1 MRRSKVKKFIRRE
14 LEASQ
19 PQLPSSFARINLMNG
34 EVLVGVIEPLCAG
47 LRLGLLGLRVRHLDD
62 NRDERIVDVSGGALH
77 SIEYMGSKQY
87 EEWCRQRM
95 VVRTSSRHVQRRIDD
110 DGEEA
115 PDHADMVVERLCAG
129 SCVARDGKVMSWD
142 QHRREYDPPGLTVRE
157 IGARCDVL
165 VLGQLCMS
173 RTSLADARAAAWTWY
188 ELRLALY
195 NYLEKR
201 VDKWPV
207 LTSGPLWPR
216 ILLWTDEQREQVER
230 AFAEDPFP
238 DGGAK

>member
-47 LRLGLLGLRVRHLDD
+47 LRLGLRVRYLND

-87 EEWCRQRM
+87 EEWCRRRM
-95 VVRTSSRHVQRRIDD
+95 VVRTSSHHED

-115 PDHADMVVERLCAG
+115 PDPADMVVERLCAG

-142 QHRREYDPPGLTVRE
+142 QHRREYDPPGLTVRQ
-157 IGARCDVL
+157 IGVTCDVL
-165 VLGQLCMS
+165 VLGQGPCMTS
-173 RTSLADARAAAWTWY
+173 TSLADARAAAWTWY

-195 NYLEKR
+195 NRLER
-201 VDKWPV
+201 ADTTEESPV
-207 LTSGPLWPR
+207 PLPTSGPLWPR
-216 ILLWTDEQREQVER
+216 ILLWTDEQRDRVER
-230 AFAEDPFP
+230 AFAEDLFP
-238 DGGAK
+238 GGGAK